1 MNRAEFMERL
11 RALLSDLEESEQV
24 EALSYYEEYFDDAG
38 AENEQ
43 ELIKSLGSPE
53 KVAKS
58 IKEGLNDSDGKEGE
72 FSEKGFQGYEE
83 DGRNE
88 VGMHQKN
95 KQRLS
100 DRIKGLGVG
109 GILLFLI
116 LALFALPILAP
127 ICIGVIA
134 MIFGIFGAAAAL
146 VCAVAIVGFALVI
159 AGAAVF
165 FSAFPGMLLSPAVG
179 VLLIGLGFLLAGIGI
194 LLAILGIWIVGK
206 LLPPI
211 IRWIVRSIQKLFSR
225 KEK

>member
-1 MNRAEFMERL
+1 MNRAKFMKRL
-11 RALLSDLEESEQV
+11 RALLSDLEESERV

-58 IKEGLNDSDGKEGE
+58 IKEGLNDSDGKE
-72 FSEKGFQGYEE
+72 
-83 DGRNE
+83 DDRNE
-88 VGMHQKN
+88 V
-95 KQRLS
+95 R
-100 DRIKGLGVG
+100 
-109 GILLFLI
+109 ILLFLI

-127 ICIGVIA
+127 ICIGVVA

-165 FSAFPGMLLSPAVG
+165 FSAFPSMFLSPAVG

-206 LLPPI
+206 VLPPI

>member
-1 MNRAEFMERL
+1 MNRAKFMKRL
-11 RALLSDLEESEQV
+11 QALLSDLEESERV

-58 IKEGLNDSDGKEGE
+58 IKEGLNDSDGKE
-72 FSEKGFQGYEE
+72 
-83 DGRNE
+83 DDRNE
-88 VGMHQKN
+88 V
-95 KQRLS
+95 R
-100 DRIKGLGVG
+100 
-109 GILLFLI
+109 ILLFLI

-127 ICIGVIA
+127 ICIGVVA

-165 FSAFPGMLLSPAVG
+165 FSAFPSMFLSPAVG

-206 LLPPI
+206 VLPPI